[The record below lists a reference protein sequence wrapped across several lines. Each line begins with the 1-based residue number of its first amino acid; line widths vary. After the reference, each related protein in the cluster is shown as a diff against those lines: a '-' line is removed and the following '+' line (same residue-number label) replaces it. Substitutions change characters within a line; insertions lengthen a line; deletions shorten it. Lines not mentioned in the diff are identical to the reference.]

1 MDSKHGPLV
10 IIDGHNLFIRNYVV
24 NTMLDVNGA
33 RCGGTVGTVLSVKK
47 LLRDLKPSNVLLVW
61 DGEGGSQ
68 RRKQIYGAYKE
79 GRTIRMNKR
88 EDDMEEDPD
97 ASLENMR
104 QQRQNAAD
112 YLSMLGIPQVRADGV
127 EADDLMAYVAGKMDH
142 PNGCVIVTT
151 DKDMLQLIKDNGC
164 SHCSGHGYVTGT
176 VCPVVEGGCGNT
188 QSSTVRILSP
198 IKKIM
203 YDRATFISEHN
214 GVFPEN
220 YRLVKALTGDKSD
233 NIEGVRGFGE
243 ATIVRLFPFLTERV
257 AAPADIMEAAV
268 GISGSLGN
276 RLREQ
281 ESRFRENLSLMDLS
295 DPMLSATAAR
305 QARDAMQRDL
315 GCREMD
321 LRIRLG
327 RDGID
332 LMGAEKHAAD
342 TVEVFRGFVARRR
355 KLLAECQS
363 GGGENCE

>member
-1 MDSKHGPLV
+1 VSHGPLV

-127 EADDLMAYVAGKMDH
+127 EADDLMAYVAGTMDH
-142 PNGCVIVTT
+142 PNSCIIVTT
-151 DKDMLQLIKDNGC
+151 DKDMLQLIKDG
-164 SHCSGHGYVTGT
+164 SAD
-176 VCPVVEGGCGNT
+176 
-188 QSSTVRILSP
+188 SSEVKILSP

-214 GVFPEN
+214 GVLPEN